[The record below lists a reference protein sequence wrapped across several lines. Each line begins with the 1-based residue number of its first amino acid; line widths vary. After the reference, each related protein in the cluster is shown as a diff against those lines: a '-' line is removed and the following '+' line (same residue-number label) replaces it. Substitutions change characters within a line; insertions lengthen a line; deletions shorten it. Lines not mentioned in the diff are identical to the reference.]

1 MKKITTLLFTIYVS
15 VSFAQKKI
23 EDNNNVVFYETI
35 NKKEQTDKLTNKG
48 YTYKAGR
55 PVFIVLNIQASIPND
70 DFLAKREQEELK
82 NNFNIHV
89 DCITQTTEIKFLN
102 RFKTVLKYSY
112 EDSPQKVIYWS
123 GKFEEKPIIYEHILQ
138 SSAYFS
144 DILNLD
150 VRSSYIEEFNQK
162 LASFTTDFIDTPTEN
177 SLPVSNRFVQN
188 VITQILYHLQEESI
202 FFNLNFKNVKRV
214 TYKTNFDID
223 NDRLKEILFDEK
235 GRPTK
240 VVFDDLNDKNY
251 RYESVFEYEKDLIR
265 NIIGKSTNDYHTES
279 PVFYQDDTLYV
290 YDSYSIK
297 TYKLNKNLFLIS
309 EDYFYDQEKYYFTVN
324 QTFLNNTTY
333 SFIEN
338 DHMNDR
344 VYNFNSEK
352 QFFPIKVKIRDDIN
366 GEIKRINDKLYIET
380 GYEADTHYH
389 FDENNRI
396 IKIVYKPKDAS
407 HKDRIIDYL
416 YEYYN

>member
-1 MKKITTLLFTIYVS
+1 MKKIATLLFTIYVS
-15 VSFAQKKI
+15 ASFAQKKFD
-23 EDNNNVVFYETI
+23 DNNNVVFYETI

-48 YTYKAGR
+48 YTYKVGR

-251 RYESVFEYEKDLIR
+251 RYESVFEYERDLIR
-265 NIIGKSTNDYHTES
+265 NIVGKSTNDYHTES
-279 PVFYQDDTLYV
+279 PVFYQDDTLYL

-309 EDYFYDQEKYYFTVN
+309 DDYFYDQEKYYFTVN

-389 FDENNRI
+389 FDGNNRI
-396 IKIVYKPKDAS
+396 IRIVYKPKDAS

>member
-223 NDRLKEILFDEK
+223 NDRLKEILFD
-235 GRPTK
+235 
-240 VVFDDLNDKNY
+240 
-251 RYESVFEYEKDLIR
+251 
-265 NIIGKSTNDYHTES
+265 
-279 PVFYQDDTLYV
+279 
-290 YDSYSIK
+290 
-297 TYKLNKNLFLIS
+297 
-309 EDYFYDQEKYYFTVN
+309 
-324 QTFLNNTTY
+324 
-333 SFIEN
+333 
-338 DHMNDR
+338 
-344 VYNFNSEK
+344 
-352 QFFPIKVKIRDDIN
+352 
-366 GEIKRINDKLYIET
+366 
-380 GYEADTHYH
+380 
-389 FDENNRI
+389 
-396 IKIVYKPKDAS
+396 
-407 HKDRIIDYL
+407 
-416 YEYYN
+416 

>member
-1 MKKITTLLFTIYVS
+1 MKKIATLLFTIYIS
-15 VSFAQKKI
+15 ASFAQKKFD
-23 EDNNNVVFYETI
+23 DNNNVVFYETI
-35 NKKEQTDKLTNKG
+35 DKKEQTDKLTNKG
-48 YTYKAGR
+48 YTYKTGH

-123 GKFEEKPIIYEHILQ
+123 GKFEEKPIIYEHPIQ
-138 SSAYFS
+138 SSEYFS

-214 TYKTNFDID
+214 TYNTNFDID

-297 TYKLNKNLFLIS
+297 IYKLNKNLFLIS
-309 EDYFYDQEKYYFTVN
+309 DDYFYDQEKYYFTVN

-396 IKIVYKPKDAS
+396 IRIVYKPKDAS